1 MNNCNATSLF
11 TCEAFGEHITSL
23 LKRTLAPLERA
34 LAQADMSKIET
45 VELIGGLNRVPALK
59 CHVQE
64 FLGNP
69 LSFTCNWDKDVTR
82 GETPACS
89 VLSLIFEVREF
100 AVTDI
105 VNFAINTAWQ
115 PIYGD
120 SSTTLKTSI
129 PESHSFAT
137 LILANEE
144 VQIEATP
151 AEGGEEAKPTK
162 KMVKREGAFTPFLT
176 REVKQQLLDALSQ
189 AEEWLYCKER
199 MLASRNTYS
208 AKDQPR
214 AGQQLREMI
223 SSHMQKAH
231 GGNPMYAQ
239 YISEKHIQTAI
250 EKCAAA
256 EK

>member
-45 VELIGGLNRVPALK
+45 VELIGGLNRVPALN
-59 CHVQE
+59 V
-64 FLGNP
+64 
-69 LSFTCNWDKDVTR
+69 TCKM
-82 GETPACS
+82 
-89 VLSLIFEVREF
+89 
-100 AVTDI
+100 TDI

-129 PESHSFAT
+129 PESHVP
-137 LILANEE
+137 LE

-162 KMVKREGAFTPFLT
+162 KMVKRE
-176 REVKQQLLDALSQ
+176 VS
-189 AEEWLYCKER
+189 
-199 MLASRNTYS
+199 S
-208 AKDQPR
+208 
-214 AGQQLREMI
+214 I
-223 SSHMQKAH
+223 SYLF
-231 GGNPMYAQ
+231 P
-239 YISEKHIQTAI
+239 T
-250 EKCAAA
+250 
-256 EK
+256 

>member
-89 VLSLIFEVREF
+89 VLSLIFKVREF

-129 PESHSFAT
+129 PESHVP
-137 LILANEE
+137 LE

-162 KMVKREGAFTPFLT
+162 KMVKRE
-176 REVKQQLLDALSQ
+176 VS
-189 AEEWLYCKER
+189 
-199 MLASRNTYS
+199 S
-208 AKDQPR
+208 
-214 AGQQLREMI
+214 I
-223 SSHMQKAH
+223 SYLF
-231 GGNPMYAQ
+231 P
-239 YISEKHIQTAI
+239 T
-250 EKCAAA
+250 
-256 EK
+256 